1 MPSGLRA
8 AASEEKMG
16 GEGKTGGGCFTLQL
30 QLYRVY
36 KRNERS
42 VSARALWPMPIYM
55 QLSWPSGA
63 FEVCVS
69 FHSVPTTFLAWP
81 GPAASVH
88 IMRRV
93 VACLTMTLQTLQLIL
108 NPNSSLKPN

>member
-1 MPSGLRA
+1 
-8 AASEEKMG
+8 MG

-42 VSARALWPMPIYM
+42 VSARALRPMPIYM

-69 FHSVPTTFLAWP
+69 FHSVPTSFLAWP
-81 GPAASVH
+81 VLAWLQMCTLCAALLPA
-88 IMRRV
+88 
-93 VACLTMTLQTLQLIL
+93 
-108 NPNSSLKPN
+108 